1 MTATVRPKALRSG
14 MCVGLL
20 APASPPQ
27 QPDTIERAAARV
39 QALGFVT
46 RIGSAARD
54 VHGYLAGDDGARA
67 RDLNTFFED
76 PDIDAIWCLRGGYG
90 ALRLLPGLDLDV
102 IRAHPK
108 VLIGYSDIT
117 ALHIAIGQATG
128 LVTFHGPMPS
138 RDFSAYARAAFERV
152 VGCTEPAGIVGAPAD
167 HDPAPRAV
175 RGGRATG
182 PLTGGNLTLLTRL
195 MGTPH
200 EPAMNGRILFIED
213 TGEPIYR
220 IDGML
225 TQLRLSGKLAR
236 CAGIVVGH
244 FTDADGGARPRLAM
258 ETVLA
263 EVLGD
268 LGVPVLWGLACGHV
282 ADQGTLPYGVVAELD
297 ADAGTLELLEPAV
310 V

>member
-1 MTATVRPKALRSG
+1 MERS
-14 MCVGLL
+14 
-20 APASPPQ
+20 
-27 QPDTIERAAARV
+27 AARV
-39 QALGFVT
+39 QALGFST
-46 RIGSAARD
+46 CIASAAND

-67 RDLNTFFED
+67 RDLNTFFGD

-90 ALRLLPGLDLDV
+90 ALRVLPELDLGV

-138 RDFSAYARAAFERV
+138 REFSAYAREAFGRV
-152 VGCTEPAGIVGAPAD
+152 VGCSEPAGIIGAPAD
-167 HDPAPRAV
+167 GDPAPRVV
-175 RGGRATG
+175 RGGCASG

-200 EPAMNGRILFIED
+200 EPELDGRILFIED
-213 TGEPIYR
+213 TGEPTYR

-244 FTDADGGARPRLAM
+244 FTDADGGVRPRLAI

-268 LGVPVLWGLACGHV
+268 LEVPVLRGLACGHV
-282 ADQGTLPYGVVAELD
+282 ADQATLPYGVVARLD